1 MVILVVL
8 FVVISLLYRCVST
21 NNVVRFV
28 SEEEP
33 QKTPPEEKEKPFG
46 ETTPLVSRIQRNGE
60 TTERRE
66 TNLSFQEFK
75 EKKNRLVG

>member
-46 ETTPLVSRIQRNGE
+46 AEEFKEMVKQH
-60 TTERRE
+60 
-66 TNLSFQEFK
+66 LSFQEFK